1 MHEEEVV
8 LTIFAMMIF
17 AGIAVLWMAMQS
29 RRRFREMEH
38 RERLAMIER
47 GLLPSPESDPLA
59 FEQSLAGS
67 RTVAT
72 SPISGRMRSAG
83 VILIGF
89 GLALTVLITFAAETP
104 RVAFGVGGAFVMIG
118 LAFFVNASLVAQ
130 EALSYLPGCSRCVMR
145 EPLRR
150 DSSSPVIHHRPH
162 LRQTCRSAP
171 ERLTSGSWVPDVTP
185 GVTCATHCRSRMR
198 PPHSPSGASV
208 EIH

>member
-8 LTIFAMMIF
+8 LTIFAMMVF

-38 RERLAMIER
+38 RERLALIER
-47 GLLPSPESDPLA
+47 GLVPSPESDPLA

-89 GLALTVLITFAAETP
+89 GLALTVLIGFAAETP
-104 RVAFGVGGAFVMIG
+104 RVAIGVGGAFVMIG
-118 LAFFVNASLVAQ
+118 LAFFVNATLVAQ
-130 EALSYLPGCSRCVMR
+130 EDPSYPPRAPLPMRER

-150 DSSSPVIHHRPH
+150 DSSS
-162 LRQTCRSAP
+162 SA
-171 ERLTSGSWVPDVTP
+171 SS
-185 GVTCATHCRSRMR
+185 SSS
-198 PPHSPSGASV
+198 SPSDV
-208 EIH
+208 P